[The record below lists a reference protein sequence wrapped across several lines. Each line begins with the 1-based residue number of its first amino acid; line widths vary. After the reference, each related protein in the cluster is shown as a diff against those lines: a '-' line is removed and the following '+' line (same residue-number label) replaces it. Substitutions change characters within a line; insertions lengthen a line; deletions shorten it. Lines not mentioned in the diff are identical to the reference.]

1 MYQVYLVDDEPI
13 FLSSFLAMPE
23 WLDNQFEIIGHST
36 SARTA
41 LEEIP
46 RLCPHVLF
54 TDIRMP
60 HINGLELIER
70 LHQGME
76 QPPLPVITSAYSD
89 FCYLKKSLQLSV
101 FDYLLKPVDKQD
113 FETLLGRI
121 QSHLARNT
129 LVQPYEAYHDRFRTV
144 LEYIDAHL
152 PEKLTLSDVA
162 EQTELSSNTVGGYF
176 SRYMNTTFSAYIT
189 EKRMEKACLYLEKS
203 QKQVKEIASLCG
215 YPDYFYFCRVFQ
227 QQHSCTPSEWRKKEQ
242 TS

>member
-1 MYQVYLVDDEPI
+1 MYQVYLIDDEPI
-13 FLSSFLAMPE
+13 FLSSFLDLPE
-23 WLDNQFEIIGHST
+23 WLDNQFEIVGYNT
-36 SARTA
+36 NARIA

-46 RLCPHVLF
+46 KLCPHVLF

-70 LHQGME
+70 LCQSME
-76 QPPLPVITSAYSD
+76 TPPLCIVTSAYSD

-101 FDYLLKPVDKQD
+101 FDYLLKPVDKKD

-121 QSHLARNT
+121 QNHLTQNAPA
-129 LVQPYEAYHDRFRTV
+129 QPYEAYHDRFRVV

-152 PEKLTLSDVA
+152 EEKLTLSFVA
-162 EQTELSSNTVGGYF
+162 EQTALSSNTVGGYF
-176 SRYMNTTFSAYIT
+176 NRYMNTTFSTYIT
-189 EKRMEKACLYLEKS
+189 QKRMEKACLYLKKS

-227 QQHSCTPSEWRKKEQ
+227 QHYSCTPSEWRKQHEA
-242 TS
+242 